1 MTLVRFSNRMPR
13 RARLF
18 DHFFDND
25 LIDWSNRNFSE
36 TDTTLPAVNV
46 KEKEGGFEIEMS
58 APGLK
63 KEDFN
68 VELTN
73 SVLTIS
79 CEKKE
84 EDETKDEDEKYTRRE
99 FSYQSFSR
107 SFNLPDTVDY
117 EKIDAKYEDGILT
130 LSVPKKEEVAPS
142 SKRIEI
148 S

>member
-1 MTLVRFSNRMPR
+1 MSLIRFSNRMP
-13 RARLF
+13 RLF

-36 TDTTLPAVNV
+36 TNTTLPAVNV
-46 KEKEGGFEIEMS
+46 KEKKDGFEIEMS

-73 SVLTIS
+73 NVLTIS
-79 CEKKE
+79 CAKKE
-84 EDETKDEDEKYTRRE
+84 EDETKDEDGRYTRQE

-107 SFNLPDTVDY
+107 SFNLPETIDH
-117 EKIDAKYEDGILT
+117 EKIDAKYEDGILI
-130 LSVPKKEEVAPS
+130 LSIPKKEEVIPNP
-142 SKRIEI
+142 KRIEI

>member
-1 MTLVRFSNRMPR
+1 MSLIRFSNRMP
-13 RARLF
+13 RLF

-36 TDTTLPAVNV
+36 TNTTLPAVNV
-46 KEKEGGFEIEMS
+46 KEKKDGFEIEMS

-68 VELTN
+68 VELSN
-73 SVLTIS
+73 NVLTIS
-79 CEKKE
+79 CAKKE
-84 EDETKDEDEKYTRRE
+84 EDETKDEDGRYTRQE

-107 SFNLPDTVDY
+107 SFNLPETVDH
-117 EKIDAKYEDGILT
+117 EKIDAKYEDGILI
-130 LSVPKKEEVAPS
+130 LSIPKKEEVIPS

>member
-1 MTLVRFSNRMPR
+1 MSLIRFSNRMP
-13 RARLF
+13 RLF

-36 TDTTLPAVNV
+36 TNTTLPAVNV
-46 KEKEGGFEIEMS
+46 KEKKDGFEIEMS

-68 VELTN
+68 VQLTN

-79 CEKKE
+79 CTKKE
-84 EDETKDEDEKYTRRE
+84 EDETKDEDGRYTRQE

-107 SFNLPDTVDY
+107 SFNLPETVDH

-130 LSVPKKEEVAPS
+130 LSIPKKEEVIPS

>member
-1 MTLVRFSNRMPR
+1 MTLVRFSNRMPK
-13 RARLF
+13 LF
-18 DHFFDND
+18 DRFLEND
-25 LIDWSNRNFSE
+25 FYDWSNSNFSA
-36 TDTTLPAVNV
+36 TNTTLPAVNV
-46 KEKEGGFEIEMS
+46 KEKKDAFEIEMS

-68 VELTN
+68 VELSN
-73 SVLTIS
+73 NVLTIS

-84 EDETKDEDEKYTRRE
+84 EAETKDEDGRYTRRE
-99 FSYQSFSR
+99 FIYQSFSR
-107 SFNLPDTVDY
+107 SFNLPETIDH

-130 LSVPKKEEVAPS
+130 LSIPKMEKLIPN

>member
-1 MTLVRFSNRMPR
+1 MSLIRFSNRMP
-13 RARLF
+13 RLF

-36 TDTTLPAVNV
+36 TNTTLPAVNV
-46 KEKEGGFEIEMS
+46 KEKEDGFEIEMS

-68 VELTN
+68 VELNN
-73 SVLTIS
+73 SLLTIS
-79 CEKKE
+79 CAKKE
-84 EDETKDEDEKYTRRE
+84 EDETKDNDGRYTRRE
-99 FSYQSFSR
+99 FSYQQFSR
-107 SFNLPDTVDY
+107 SFNLPETVDY

-130 LSVPKKEEVAPS
+130 LSIPKMEEVKPS
-142 SKRIEI
+142 PKRIEI

>member
-1 MTLVRFSNRMPR
+1 MSLIRFSNRMP
-13 RARLF
+13 RLF

-36 TDTTLPAVNV
+36 TNTTLPAVNV
-46 KEKEGGFEIEMS
+46 KEKEDGFEIEMS

-68 VELTN
+68 VELNN
-73 SVLTIS
+73 SLLTIS
-79 CEKKE
+79 CAKKD
-84 EDETKDEDEKYTRRE
+84 EDETKDDDGRYTRRE
-99 FSYQSFSR
+99 FSYQQFSR
-107 SFNLPDTVDY
+107 SFNLPETVDY

-130 LSVPKKEEVAPS
+130 LSIPKMEEVKPS
-142 SKRIEI
+142 PKRIEI

>member
-1 MTLVRFSNRMPR
+1 MKKEVIRGDS
-13 RARLF
+13 
-18 DHFFDND
+18 

-36 TDTTLPAVNV
+36 TNTTLPAVNV
-46 KEKEGGFEIEMS
+46 KEKKDGFEIEMS

-68 VELTN
+68 VDLSN

-79 CEKKE
+79 CAKKE
-84 EDETKDEDEKYTRRE
+84 EDETKDEDGRYTRQE

-107 SFNLPDTVDY
+107 SFNLPETVDH
-117 EKIDAKYEDGILT
+117 EKIDAKYEDGILK
-130 LSVPKKEEVAPS
+130 LNIPKKEEVIPS

>member
-1 MTLVRFSNRMPR
+1 MSLIRFSNRMP
-13 RARLF
+13 RLF

-36 TDTTLPAVNV
+36 TNTTLPAVNV
-46 KEKEGGFEIEMS
+46 KEKKDGFEIEMS

-68 VELTN
+68 VDLSN

-79 CEKKE
+79 CAKKE
-84 EDETKDEDEKYTRRE
+84 EDETKDKDGRYTRQE

-107 SFNLPDTVDY
+107 SFNLPETVDH
-117 EKIDAKYEDGILT
+117 EKIDAKYEDGILK
-130 LSVPKKEEVAPS
+130 LNIPKKEEVIPS

>member
-46 KEKEGGFEIEMS
+46 KEKENGFEIEMS

-84 EDETKDEDEKYTRRE
+84 EDETKDENEKYT
-99 FSYQSFSR
+99 
-107 SFNLPDTVDY
+107 DTVDY
-117 EKIDAKYEDGILT
+117 EKIDAKYEDGILK
-130 LSVPKKEEVAPS
+130 LSVPKKEEVIPS

>member
-13 RARLF
+13 RRGLI

-46 KEKEGGFEIEMS
+46 KEKENGFEIEMS

-68 VELTN
+68 VELNN

-130 LSVPKKEEVAPS
+130 LSVPKKEEVKPS
-142 SKRIEI
+142 PKRIEI

>member
-1 MTLVRFSNRMPR
+1 MSLIRFSNRMPR
-13 RARLF
+13 LF
-18 DHFFDND
+18 DHFLDND

-46 KEKEGGFEIEMS
+46 KEKDNGFEIEMS

-73 SVLTIS
+73 NVLTIS

-84 EDETKDEDEKYTRRE
+84 EDETKDEDGKYTRRE

-130 LSVPKKEEVAPS
+130 LSIPKMEEVKPS
-142 SKRIEI
+142 PKRIEI

>member
-1 MTLVRFSNRMPR
+1 MSLIRFSNRMP
-13 RARLF
+13 RLF

-36 TDTTLPAVNV
+36 TNTTLPAVNV
-46 KEKEGGFEIEMS
+46 KEKENGFEIEMS

-84 EDETKDEDEKYTRRE
+84 DEKKFYKLINLDEAVDVDSTKA
-99 FSYQSFSR
+99 SYK
-107 SFNLPDTVDY
+107 N
-117 EKIDAKYEDGILT
+117 GILT
-130 LSVPKKEEVAPS
+130 LELDKKAKRTGKEV
-142 SKRIEI
+142 KID
-148 S
+148 

>member
-1 MTLVRFSNRMPR
+1 MTLVRFSNRMPK
-13 RARLF
+13 LF
-18 DHFFDND
+18 DRFLEND
-25 LIDWSNRNFSE
+25 FYDWSNSNFSA
-36 TDTTLPAVNV
+36 TNTTLPAVNV
-46 KEKEGGFEIEMS
+46 KEKKDAFEIEMS

-68 VELTN
+68 VELSN
-73 SVLTIS
+73 NVLTIS

-84 EDETKDEDEKYTRRE
+84 EDETKDEDGRYTRRE
-99 FSYQSFSR
+99 FIYQSFSR
-107 SFNLPDTVDY
+107 SFNLPETIDH

-130 LSVPKKEEVAPS
+130 LSIPKMEKLIPN

>member
-1 MTLVRFSNRMPR
+1 MSLIRFSNRMP
-13 RARLF
+13 RLF

-36 TDTTLPAVNV
+36 TNTTLPAVNV
-46 KEKEGGFEIEMS
+46 KEKKDGFEIEMS

-73 SVLTIS
+73 NVLTIS
-79 CEKKE
+79 CAKKE
-84 EDETKDEDEKYTRRE
+84 EDETKDEDGRYTRQE

-107 SFNLPDTVDY
+107 SFNLPETVDH
-117 EKIDAKYEDGILT
+117 EKIDAKYQDGILI
-130 LSVPKKEEVAPS
+130 LNIPKKEEVIPNP
-142 SKRIEI
+142 KRIEI

>member
-1 MTLVRFSNRMPR
+1 MSLIRFSNRMP
-13 RARLF
+13 RLF

-36 TDTTLPAVNV
+36 TNTTLPAVNV
-46 KEKEGGFEIEMS
+46 KEKEDGFEIEMS

-79 CEKKE
+79 CANKE
-84 EDETKDEDEKYTRRE
+84 EDETKDEDGRYTRRE

-130 LSVPKKEEVAPS
+130 LSIPKMEEVKPS
-142 SKRIEI
+142 PKRIEI

>member
-1 MTLVRFSNRMPR
+1 MSLVRFSNRMPR
-13 RARLF
+13 LL

-36 TDTTLPAVNV
+36 TNTTLPAVNV
-46 KEKEGGFEIEMS
+46 KEKKDGFEIEMS

-68 VELTN
+68 VQLTN

-84 EDETKDEDEKYTRRE
+84 EDETKDEDGRYTRQE

-107 SFNLPDTVDY
+107 SFNLPETVDY
-117 EKIDAKYEDGILT
+117 EKIDAKYEDGILI
-130 LSVPKKEEVAPS
+130 LSIPKKEEVIPS

>member
-1 MTLVRFSNRMPR
+1 MSLIRFSNRMP
-13 RARLF
+13 RLF

-36 TDTTLPAVNV
+36 TNTTLPAVNV
-46 KEKEGGFEIEMS
+46 KEMEDGFEIEMS

-79 CEKKE
+79 CAKKE
-84 EDETKDEDEKYTRRE
+84 EDETKDEDGRYTRRE

-130 LSVPKKEEVAPS
+130 LSIPKMEEVKPS
-142 SKRIEI
+142 PKRIEI

>member
-1 MTLVRFSNRMPR
+1 MSLIRFSNRMP
-13 RARLF
+13 RLF

-25 LIDWSNRNFSE
+25 LIDWSTRNFSD

-46 KEKEGGFEIEMS
+46 KEKDDAFEIEMS

-73 SVLTIS
+73 NVLTIS

-84 EDETKDEDEKYTRRE
+84 EDETKDDDGKYTRRE
-99 FSYQSFSR
+99 FSYQSFNR
-107 SFNLPDTVDY
+107 SFNLPETVDA
-117 EKIDAKYEDGILT
+117 EKIDAKYEDGILM
-130 LSVPKKEEVAPS
+130 LSIPKKEEVVPS

>member
-1 MTLVRFSNRMPR
+1 MSLIRFSNRMPR
-13 RARLF
+13 LL
-18 DHFFDND
+18 DQFFEND

-36 TDTTLPAVNV
+36 TNTTLPAVNV
-46 KEKEGGFEIEMS
+46 KEKESGFEIEMS

-68 VELTN
+68 VELNN

-79 CEKKE
+79 CAKKE
-84 EDETKDEDEKYTRRE
+84 EDESKDEDGRYTRRE

-107 SFNLPDTVDY
+107 SFNLPETVDY
-117 EKIDAKYEDGILT
+117 DKIDAKYEDGILT
-130 LSVPKKEEVAPS
+130 LSIPKKEEVKPS
-142 SKRIEI
+142 PKRIEI